1 MDILRPLN
9 YSDHRTELVTDASDV
24 FVGDSR
30 FTALLHVPRHIY
42 RIAVTRLS
50 HRIIAGEPAT
60 VFSTNPLRQ

>member
-24 FVGDSR
+24 FAGDSC
-30 FTALLHVPRHIY
+30 FTALRHVPGHIY
-42 RIAVTRLS
+42 HIAVTRLS
-50 HRIIAGEPAT
+50 HPIIAGEPAT